1 MQTIQEI
8 YTVLIQPLPENE
20 RLKLIELI
28 VKDMTHQKPK
38 RENKK
43 GIREMF
49 GMWQGKELTYDEYLQ
64 LDHNE
69 RIDFDLGRA
78 YSDNHEDEN

>member
-8 YTVLIQPLPENE
+8 YQQTIFPLAENE

-28 VKDMTHQKPK
+28 VRDMTHQKPK
-38 RENKK
+38 KENKK
-43 GIREMF
+43 RIREMF

-78 YSDNHEDEN
+78 YSDNHEDKT

>member
-8 YTVLIQPLPENE
+8 YQQTIFPLPENE

-28 VKDMTHQKPK
+28 VRDMTRQKTK

-43 GIREMF
+43 GIGEVF
-49 GMWQGKELTYDEYLQ
+49 GMWQGRELTYDEYLE

-78 YSDNHEDEN
+78 YADNHED

>member
-8 YTVLIQPLPENE
+8 YQQTIFPLAENE

-28 VKDMTHQKPK
+28 VRDMAHQKPK
-38 RENKK
+38 SENKK

-49 GMWQGKELTYDEYLQ
+49 GRWQGKELTYDEYLQ

-69 RIDFDLGRA
+69 RIDFDLARS
-78 YSDNHEDEN
+78 YSDHHED